1 MSCELLEGVVAA
13 YGGADLWRNS
23 RVVEATISSGGLG
36 FAIKW
41 HRGQRRRRVSAQI
54 SRPEITIEL
63 ARDGSYGILEGK
75 NVRIESALG
84 RIVDSRRD
92 ADTLFSRWPSLAL
105 VG

>member
-54 SRPEITIEL
+54 SRPEITIETR
-63 ARDGSYGILEGK
+63 ARWQLWNFRGK
-75 NVRIESALG
+75 KRPHRISVGANCG
-84 RIVDSRRD
+84 QPTRRGY
-92 ADTLFSRWPSLAL
+92 LFSRWPSLVL

>member
-41 HRGQRRRRVSAQI
+41 HWGQRRRRVSAQI

-63 ARDGSYGILEGK
+63 ARDGSYE
-75 NVRIESALG
+75 
-84 RIVDSRRD
+84 
-92 ADTLFSRWPSLAL
+92 F
-105 VG
+105 